1 MEQINELRKQI
12 DQVDEQIINLLW
24 KRFEI
29 VKEIWEIKKIN
40 NMSALQPARW
50 QEVLETRK
58 QIWKKFWL
66 KEPMIE
72 TIWNEIHDYALDIE
86 N

>member
-1 MEQINELRKQI
+1 M
-12 DQVDEQIINLLW
+12 
-24 KRFEI
+24 

-58 QIWKKFWL
+58 QI
-66 KEPMIE
+66 
-72 TIWNEIHDYALDIE
+72 
-86 N
+86 